1 MASFNFHGGY
11 SKCNYRR
18 RLAEGRG
25 CLSSSWPVDLMLD
38 SCAAGSGGKSFK
50 IERFRK

>member
-1 MASFNFHGGY
+1 MASFNFHRVLE
-11 SKCNYRR
+11 CNYRR

-25 CLSSSWPVDLMLD
+25 CLSTSRPVDLVLN
-38 SCAAGSGGKSFK
+38 SCAAVSGGKSFK